1 MGGTGLR
8 VIDCHAHFV
17 PEAVL
22 GTIASGTYPG
32 VRLEGHLGRGAR
44 CHLPGL
50 PPSPPLPPAIT
61 DAAVAIDWQDGH
73 GIDRQLLSPWTD
85 LLGYTLP
92 EADAVSWS
100 HRYNEA
106 LVEVAATSD
115 RFGVL
120 GTVPLS
126 RPERAADV
134 LVQAADIGCG
144 GVMIGS
150 AAPGVELDDPRLDEL
165 WAAAADRAMP
175 VVVHPIF
182 LARDPRLSAYSLPNA
197 VGRANETAIAISRL
211 LFGGV
216 LLRHP
221 GLRLVVVHGGATIPA
236 LLPRLRRNHEVF
248 AADAADPI
256 AGFDRLY
263 FDSVVLDPALLRA
276 LVDLTG
282 PDRIVLGSDYPFP
295 WEPDPRRVVEEA
307 GLATE
312 VAEAILGRT
321 AAELFDSVE
330 VTEP

>member
-1 MGGTGLR
+1 MR

-17 PEAVL
+17 PEAML
-22 GTIASGTYPG
+22 DTIASETYPG
-32 VRLEGHLGRGAR
+32 VRLEDHAGAGPF

-50 PPSPPLPPAIT
+50 APSPPLPPTIT
-61 DAAVAIDWQDGH
+61 DATAAIAWQDEH

-100 HRYNEA
+100 HRYNDA
-106 LVEVAATSD
+106 LVDVAAMSD

-120 GTVPLS
+120 GTVPLG

-134 LVQAADIGCG
+134 LEYAADIGCSG
-144 GVMIGS
+144 IMIGS
-150 AAPGVELDDPRLDEL
+150 AAPEVELDDPRLDEL
-165 WAAAADRAMP
+165 WAAAVDRAVP

-182 LARDPRLSAYSLPNA
+182 LTRDPRLSAYSLPNA

-221 GLRLVVVHGGATIPA
+221 RLRLVVVHGGATIPA

-248 AADAADPI
+248 APDAADPDV
-256 AGFDRLY
+256 GFDRLY
-263 FDSVVLDPALLRA
+263 FDSVVLDPALLRS

-295 WEPDPRRVVEEA
+295 WEPDPRRVVDDAE
-307 GLATE
+307 LAPE
-312 VAEAILGRT
+312 IADAILGGT
-321 AAELFDSVE
+321 AAALF
-330 VTEP
+330 EPGGVASS

>member
-1 MGGTGLR
+1 LR

-17 PEAVL
+17 PEVVL

-32 VRLEGHLGRGAR
+32 VRLEGDRDTGLC
-44 CHLPGL
+44 CHVPGL
-50 PPSPPLPPAIT
+50 APSPPLPSTIT
-61 DAAVAIDWQDGH
+61 DAAAAIAWQAEH

-92 EADAVSWS
+92 EGEATTWS

-120 GTVPLS
+120 GTVPLGQ
-126 RPERAADV
+126 PQRAVEV
-134 LVQAADIGCG
+134 LEQAADIGCSG
-144 GVMIGS
+144 LMIGT
-150 AAPGVELDDPRLDEL
+150 AAPEVELDDPRLDEL

-182 LARDPRLSAYSLPNA
+182 LTRDPRLRAYSLPNA

-248 AADAADPI
+248 AADAADPD
-256 AGFDRLY
+256 AGFERLY
-263 FDSVVLDPALLRA
+263 FDSVVLDPSLLRA

-295 WEPDPRRVVEEA
+295 WEPDPRRVVDEA
-307 GLATE
+307 GLAPE
-312 VAEAILGRT
+312 VADAILGGT
-321 AAELFDSVE
+321 AAALFEPVE
-330 VTEP
+330 VTSP